1 VDSKD
6 LQGLLDSL
14 DEGPLGKPEVY
25 WDNLNKLGIAREVR
39 YSKPVP
45 KETRDKMSKAAKGR
59 VNKASIDP
67 RVRAKAAKTKSKGVR
82 VYTYPDRKFI
92 GEYMNTRTAGEAL
105 DMHPAIIVGI
115 CNGRHKQC
123 RGYTFEYIKK

>member
-1 VDSKD
+1 MDSKD
-6 LQGLLDSL
+6 LQSLLDSL

-25 WDNLNKLGIAREVR
+25 WDNLNKLDIAREVR

-45 KETRDKMSKAAKGR
+45 KETRDKISKAAKGR
-59 VNKASIDP
+59 VNKASLDP
-67 RVRAKAAKTKSKGVR
+67 RARAKAAKTMSKGVR

-92 GEYMNTRTAGEAL
+92 GEYMNTKTTGEAL
-105 DMHPAIIVGI
+105 KMHPSIVGSI
-115 CNGRHKQC
+115 CRGVHKQC